1 MCQWE
6 IGRYQRRIQIPIK
19 NVIQKHYWEINT
31 GDVLSISIEI
41 FSSMNILCKFYA
53 IFVVVI
59 VVTVAVGWIDG
70 GEECTAT
77 PEEDVIY

>member
-1 MCQWE
+1 M
-6 IGRYQRRIQIPIK
+6 
-19 NVIQKHYWEINT
+19 
-31 GDVLSISIEI
+31 LSISIEI

-53 IFVVVI
+53 IFVVVVVI